1 MYPAQFEYH
10 TPGTVKEALD
20 LLGRH
25 KDDAK
30 LLAGGHSLL
39 PAMKLR
45 LAQPKHL
52 VDLRKISG
60 LSGIKEEG
68 GTLVIGAMTTH
79 YQVESSSVVKSKCPV
94 LAAVAA
100 QIGDPMVRNMGTIG
114 GSLAHADPAADYPA
128 AIIALGAEMVAE
140 GPKGKRTIK
149 ADDFFKGLLTTALA
163 EDEIL
168 TEVRVPALAA
178 KTGAAYMK
186 FPHPA
191 SRFAVVG
198 VAAVLSVD
206 GGKVGKASVG
216 ITGAGT
222 KAVRAKG
229 VEAAITGKGA
239 DAGVHPGGGREGGRR
254 RRRAGRSA
262 GLGGVQEP
270 PAARVRQARDGGG
283 RRGGEVDSPGDP
295 TAGPRAPRAASRG
308 ALLWD
313 PRPDRGGGARGRPL
327 PPHGQAKLLLEMRG
341 QAHRAPRGRG
351 GTEPP
356 ASIRSWW

>member
-1 MYPAQFEYH
+1 MYPAQFDYH
-10 TPGTVKEALD
+10 TPGSVREALD

-45 LAQPKHL
+45 LATPKHL
-52 VDLRKISG
+52 VDLRKVPG
-60 LSGIKEEG
+60 LTGVKEEG
-68 GTLVIGAMTTH
+68 GAIVIGAMTTH
-79 YQVESSSVVKSKCPV
+79 YAVETSPVVKAKCPM
-94 LAAVAA
+94 LAQVAG
-100 QIGDPMVRNMGTIG
+100 QIGDPMVRNLGTIG

-149 ADDFFKGLLTTALA
+149 ADDFFKGLLTTALGA
-163 EDEIL
+163 DEIL
-168 TEVRVPALAA
+168 TEVRVPVPAA

-198 VAAVLSVD
+198 VAAVLTVD
-206 GGKVGKASVG
+206 AGKVAKASIG

-229 VEAAITGKGA
+229 VEAGIVGKKLDQATIEAAAQKAAEGVDVQA
-239 DAGVHPGGGREGGRR
+239 DLQGSVEYKSHLCRVFAKRALTEAVK
-254 RRRAGRSA
+254 RAG
-262 GLGGVQEP
+262 G
-270 PAARVRQARDGGG
+270 
-283 RRGGEVDSPGDP
+283 
-295 TAGPRAPRAASRG
+295 
-308 ALLWD
+308 
-313 PRPDRGGGARGRPL
+313 
-327 PPHGQAKLLLEMRG
+327 
-341 QAHRAPRGRG
+341 
-351 GTEPP
+351 
-356 ASIRSWW
+356 

>member
-10 TPGTVKEALD
+10 TPGSVREVLD

-30 LLAGGHSLL
+30 ILAGGHSLL

-45 LAQPKHL
+45 LSQPKHL
-52 VDLRKISG
+52 LDIRKVPG
-60 LSGIKEEG
+60 LTGIKEDG
-68 GTLVIGAMTTH
+68 GMLVIGAMTTH
-79 YQVESSSVVKSKCPV
+79 YAVESSPIVKSKCPV
-94 LAAVAA
+94 LASTAA
-100 QIGDPMVRNMGTIG
+100 MIGDPMVRNMGTIG

-163 EDEIL
+163 PDEIL
-168 TEVRVPALAA
+168 TEVRVPVCGP
-178 KTGAAYMK
+178 KVGCAYLK

-198 VAAVLSVD
+198 VAAVLTVD
-206 GGKVGKASVG
+206 GGRVTKAGVG

-229 VEAAITGKGA
+229 VEAGLSGKA
-239 DAGVHPGGGREGGRR
+239 LD
-254 RRRAGRSA
+254 
-262 GLGGVQEP
+262 
-270 PAARVRQARDGGG
+270 
-283 RRGGEVDSPGDP
+283 
-295 TAGPRAPRAASRG
+295 AASIQAAADKAPDG
-308 ALLWD
+308 VDVQADLQGSVEYKQHLLKVF
-313 PRPDRGGGARGRPL
+313 ARR
-327 PPHGQAKLLLEMRG
+327 
-341 QAHRAPRGRG
+341 
-351 GTEPP
+351 
-356 ASIRSWW
+356 SIEAAAAAVK

>member
-1 MYPAQFEYH
+1 MYPAQFDYH
-10 TPGTVKEALD
+10 TPGTIREALD

-52 VDLRKISG
+52 VDLRKVPG

-68 GTLVIGAMTTH
+68 GTLVVGAMTT
-79 YQVESSSVVKSKCPV
+79 YYAIESSSVAKTKCP
-94 LAAVAA
+94 LLGQVAG
-100 QIGDPMVRNMGTIG
+100 QVGDPMVRNLGTIG
-114 GSLAHADPAADYPA
+114 GSLAHADPAADFPA

-168 TEVRVPALAA
+168 TEVRVPATPA
-178 KTGAAYMK
+178 KTGVAYMK

-198 VAAVLSVD
+198 VAAVLTVD
-206 GGKVGKASVG
+206 AGKVGKASVG

-229 VEAAITGKGA
+229 VEAAITGKAA
-239 DAGVHPGGGREGGRR
+239 DA
-254 RRRAGRSA
+254 ASI
-262 GLGGVQEP
+262 Q
-270 PAARVRQARDGGG
+270 AAA
-283 RRGGEVDSPGDP
+283 E
-295 TAGPRAPRAASRG
+295 RAPEGVDVQADLQGSEDYKKHLLKVFAKRAMEAAAASV
-308 ALLWD
+308 
-313 PRPDRGGGARGRPL
+313 
-327 PPHGQAKLLLEMRG
+327 K
-341 QAHRAPRGRG
+341 
-351 GTEPP
+351 
-356 ASIRSWW
+356 

>member
-39 PAMKLR
+39 PAMKFR

-52 VDLRKISG
+52 IDLRKVPG
-60 LSGIKEEG
+60 LSGIKEDG

-79 YQVESSSVVKSKCPV
+79 YAVESSSVVKSKCPV
-94 LAAVAA
+94 LAATAA

-128 AIIALGAEMVAE
+128 TIIACNAEMVAE

-149 ADDFFKGLLTTALA
+149 ADDFFKGLLTTALGP
-163 EDEIL
+163 DELL
-168 TEVRVPALAA
+168 TEVRVPVCAP
-178 KTGAAYMK
+178 KVGCAYLK

-198 VAAVLSVD
+198 VAAVLTMD
-206 GGKVGKASVG
+206 GAKVSKASIG

-222 KAVRAKG
+222 KATRAKG
-229 VEAAITGKGA
+229 VEAGIVGKSLDSETIKAAAEKAPDGVDVQADLQGSEEYKRHLLKVFAKRAI
-239 DAGVHPGGGREGGRR
+239 E
-254 RRRAGRSA
+254 
-262 GLGGVQEP
+262 
-270 PAARVRQARDGGG
+270 AA
-283 RRGGEVDSPGDP
+283 
-295 TAGPRAPRAASRG
+295 AA
-308 ALLWD
+308 AV
-313 PRPDRGGGARGRPL
+313 
-327 PPHGQAKLLLEMRG
+327 K
-341 QAHRAPRGRG
+341 
-351 GTEPP
+351 
-356 ASIRSWW
+356 